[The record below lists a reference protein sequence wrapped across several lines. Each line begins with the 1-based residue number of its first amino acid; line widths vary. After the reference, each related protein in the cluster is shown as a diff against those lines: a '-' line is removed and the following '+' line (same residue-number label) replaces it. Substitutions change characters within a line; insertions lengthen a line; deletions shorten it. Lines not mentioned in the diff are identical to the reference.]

1 MYLYMII
8 CIIGSGGR
16 EHSICKTISLSSKI
30 SKIYC
35 MPGNAGTQLLAENI
49 ELDINDFEKVL
60 KFLKKVKVD
69 LVIVGPEKPL
79 VNGIVDYLEQNNIK
93 VFGPRKIPSQ
103 LEGSKTFT
111 KNICKKYN
119 IPTAN
124 FGIFEKKENTL
135 DFLKNSKFPIVI
147 KADGL
152 AAGKGVYI
160 SKNFSEA
167 KEAVDEIFDGK
178 FGEAKKILVEEFLNG
193 EEMSF
198 FIICDGKNFKLFKT
212 AQDHKRVNE
221 GDEGKNTG
229 GMGAYSPS
237 GLINKDLENK
247 IIKKVILPTLKAI
260 EEMGEKYKGF
270 LYAGLMILDN
280 EPFLIEYN
288 VRMGDPECQTI
299 LPLLKT
305 DLIDIC
311 DACCTENLQNINIE
325 WKEEK
330 SLCIVL
336 CSQGYP
342 EKFTNNIKIDNLN
355 KLQLSINDF
364 VFHAGTKK
372 EKNEIFSNGGR
383 VLNFVSL
390 SSSFKS
396 SRERAI
402 KLINQLNWGNGFFR
416 KDIGF
421 KIIDK

>member
-1 MYLYMII
+1 
-8 CIIGSGGR
+8 
-16 EHSICKTISLSSKI
+16 
-30 SKIYC
+30 

-49 ELDINDFEKVL
+49 ELDINDFKKVL

-79 VNGIVDYLEQNNIK
+79 VNGIVDYLEKNNIK

-135 DFLKNSKFPIVI
+135 NFLKNSKFPIVI

-167 KEAVDEIFDGK
+167 TEAVNEIFDGK
-178 FGEAKKILVEEFLNG
+178 FGKAEKILVEEFLNG

-237 GLINKDLENK
+237 GLINKNLENK
-247 IIKKVILPTLKAI
+247 IIEKIILPTLKAI

-305 DLIDIC
+305 DLIDIFN
-311 DACCTENLQNINIE
+311 ACCNQELENLNIE

-336 CSQGYP
+336 CSRGYP
-342 EKFTNNIKIDNLN
+342 DKFKNNVKIDNLN
-355 KLQLSINDF
+355 NLKLNNNDF
-364 VFHAGTKK
+364 IFHAGTISKG
-372 EKNEIFSNGGR
+372 NEIFSNGGR

-390 SSSFKS
+390 SNSFKS
-396 SRERAI
+396 SRERAV
-402 KLINQLNWGNGFFR
+402 KLIEQLNWENGFFR

>member
-35 MPGNAGTQLLAENI
+35 MPGNAGTQLLAKNI

-79 VNGIVDYLEQNNIK
+79 VNGIVDYLEKNNIK

-237 GLINKDLENK
+237 GLINEDLENK
-247 IIKKVILPTLKAI
+247 IIKKIILPTLKAI

-299 LPLLKT
+299 LPLLKN
-305 DLIDIC
+305 DLIDIF
-311 DACCTENLQNINIE
+311 DACCNENLENLNIE

-336 CSQGYP
+336 CSRGYP
-342 EKFTNNIKIDNLN
+342 EKFTNNVKIDNLN
-355 KLQLSINDF
+355 KLQLKNNDF
-364 VFHAGTKK
+364 IFHAGTKK

-390 SSSFKS
+390 SSSFKN

-402 KLINQLNWGNGFFR
+402 KLINQLNWKNGFFR

>member
-49 ELDINDFEKVL
+49 ELDINDFKKVL

-79 VNGIVDYLEQNNIK
+79 VNGIVDYLEKNNIK

-135 DFLKNSKFPIVI
+135 NFLKNSKFPIVI

-178 FGEAKKILVEEFLNG
+178 FGEAKKILIEEFLNG